1 MNRPAP
7 PPTDDELHAW
17 IDRQLP
23 PDRHDAVEEAIAR
36 DPEIAARVAAWH
48 TQRDSLRRLH
58 GELLDAPI
66 PTPLLGALERRQP
79 RRTQQ
84 RSSWMRWGGLAAG
97 LLVAFA
103 AGWLGNAQWAQR
115 SAPSAGTQLARAPA
129 VREFVHDASI
139 AHVVYTPEKRHP
151 VEVAASEQQHLVQ
164 WLSRRLDRPLKVP
177 DLSSLG
183 YTLVGGRLLPGET
196 GARAQ
201 FMFEDAA
208 GERVTLYIGTLD
220 ARAAGASKTAPSA
233 NETAFRFASEGPV
246 PSFYWVDQG
255 FGYAIAGK
263 LPRDLLLKLATL
275 AYRDLS

>member
-17 IDRQLP
+17 VDGQLAAE
-23 PDRHDAVEEAIAR
+23 RHGAVEHAIAH
-36 DPEIAARVAAWH
+36 DPVVAAKIAAWH
-48 TQRDSLRRLH
+48 TQRDALRRLH
-58 GELLDAPI
+58 GELLDAPV
-66 PTPLLGALERRQP
+66 PAALLGALDRQQAP
-79 RRTQQ
+79 HAQ
-84 RSSWMRWGGLAAG
+84 RAQHAPWLRWSGMAAG
-97 LLVAFA
+97 VLLAFV
-103 AGWLGNAQWAQR
+103 AGWLGNVQWSTSR
-115 SAPSAGTQLARAPA
+115 GSAQLAKAPA

-139 AHVVYTPEKRHP
+139 AHVVYAPEKRHP

-164 WLSRRLDRPLKVP
+164 WLSKRLDRPLKVP
-177 DLSSLG
+177 DLSTQG

-201 FMFEDAA
+201 FMFENAT

-220 ARAAGASKTAPSA
+220 ANAPGAVAAR
-233 NETAFRFASEGPV
+233 ETAFRFAPEGPV

-255 FGYAIAGK
+255 FGYALAGK
-263 LPRDLLLKLATL
+263 LPRDVLLKLATL

>member
-17 IDRQLP
+17 VDGQLAA
-23 PDRHDAVEEAIAR
+23 DRHGAVEDALAR
-36 DPEIAARVAAWH
+36 DPAIAAKVAAWH
-48 TQRDSLRRLH
+48 TQRDALRRLH
-58 GELLDAPI
+58 GELLDAPV
-66 PTPLLGALERRQP
+66 PASLANTLDRQLPRYARHGAWL
-79 RRTQQ
+79 
-84 RSSWMRWGGLAAG
+84 RWGVMAAG

-103 AGWLGNAQWAQR
+103 AGWLGNAQW
-115 SAPSAGTQLARAPA
+115 SAAPRAGAQLARAPA
-129 VREFVHDASI
+129 VREFVHDASV
-139 AHVVYTPEKRHP
+139 AHAVYAPEKRHP

-164 WLSRRLDRPLKVP
+164 WLSKRLDRPLKVP
-177 DLSSLG
+177 DLSTQG
-183 YTLVGGRLLPGET
+183 YLLVGGRLLPGET

-201 FMFEDAA
+201 FMFENAT

-220 ARAAGASKTAPSA
+220 AQAAGATASR
-233 NETAFRFASEGPV
+233 ETAFRFASEGPV

-263 LPRDLLLKLATL
+263 LPREVLLKLATL

>member
-17 IDRQLP
+17 VDGRLAAE
-23 PDRHDAVEEAIAR
+23 RHGAVEEAIAR
-36 DPEIAARVAAWH
+36 DPAVAAKIAAWH
-48 TQRDSLRRLH
+48 TQRDALRTLH
-58 GELLDAPI
+58 RELLDEPVPAA
-66 PTPLLGALERRQP
+66 LMNALGGHPPRQA
-79 RRTQQ
+79 Q
-84 RSSWMRWGGLAAG
+84 RASWVRWGGMAAG
-97 LLVAFA
+97 VLVAFA
-103 AGWLGNAQWAQR
+103 AGWLGSSQW
-115 SAPSAGTQLARAPA
+115 SAARVGSQLAKAPA
-129 VREFVHDASI
+129 VREFVHDASM
-139 AHVVYTPEKRHP
+139 AHVVYVPEKRHP

-164 WLSRRLDRPLKVP
+164 WLSKRLDRPLKVP
-177 DLSSLG
+177 DLSSQG

-220 ARAAGASKTAPSA
+220 ANAAGAAA
-233 NETAFRFASEGPV
+233 ARETAFRFASEGPV

-255 FGYAIAGK
+255 FGYALAGK
-263 LPRDLLLKLATL
+263 LPRELLLKLATL